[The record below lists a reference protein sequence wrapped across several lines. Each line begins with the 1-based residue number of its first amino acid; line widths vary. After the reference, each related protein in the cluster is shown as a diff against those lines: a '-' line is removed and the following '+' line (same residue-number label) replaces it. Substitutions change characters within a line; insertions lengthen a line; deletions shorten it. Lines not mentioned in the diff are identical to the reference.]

1 MARPRGP
8 WGAAWTSGK
17 IRLEVGSVVSSLNDH
32 EVSIESKSLLT
43 VPHAVRRAVPVA
55 RGEEGPDGQRP
66 NPRLR
71 TPHGSADMAVVGG
84 APSTV
89 IVLLACL
96 VVQIGFGGYGIGVH

>member
-1 MARPRGP
+1 MDFRQNP
-8 WGAAWTSGK
+8 
-17 IRLEVGSVVSSLNDH
+17 IRKLWVRSSHL
-32 EVSIESKSLLT
+32 SIESKSLPT

>member
-1 MARPRGP
+1 M
-8 WGAAWTSGK
+8 
-17 IRLEVGSVVSSLNDH
+17 GSVVSSLNRVKIAPDG
-32 EVSIESKSLLT
+32 
-43 VPHAVRRAVPVA
+43 PARRAVPVA